1 MEKLYIVE
9 WASDSW
15 GEHKDWVEKEFTNL
29 QDAEVEVL
37 EQVGFGNAVR
47 MYIREN

>member
-1 MEKLYIVE
+1 MDTLYIVE
-9 WASDSW
+9 WSLEGD
-15 GEHKDWVEKEFTNL
+15 DWQEKEFTNL

-47 MYIREN
+47 LYVREN